1 MRLALFD
8 DWRLGA
14 VDAAGTSLVDV
25 TAAIPDWSDDEL
37 GAGWWVRLVRDFAQR
52 RGAIERLAANPN
64 ATAIPLERVRLRASA
79 LNPTKIV
86 AAAANYAA
94 HVEEMRGG
102 VLERVAGGVDPA
114 LLDFDVFLKAP
125 SALCGPSDRIVL
137 PHGPLVDGKEVHHE
151 CELTVVIGERATAVD
166 AADALD
172 HVFGYTIGLDVTVRG
187 KGERVR
193 RKSYDTFA
201 PIGPWVTTADEI
213 PDPMALDIDL
223 TIDGH
228 ARQHVNTRDMT
239 VGVADL
245 IAYAS
250 AAMTLE
256 PGDLLMT
263 GAPPGVGEIHA
274 GETLVCT
281 VSRIGSFSIGVTA
294 PTHAGGSA

>member
-1 MRLALFD
+1 V
-8 DWRLGA
+8 RLG
-14 VDAAGTSLVDV
+14 
-25 TAAIPDWSDDEL
+25 
-37 GAGWWVRLVRDFAQR
+37 RDFERR
-52 RGAIERLAANPN
+52 RGALERLAANGAP
-64 ATAIPLERVRLRASA
+64 IPLTRVRLRAPA

-94 HVEEMRGG
+94 HIEEMRGG

-137 PHGPLVDGKEVHHE
+137 PHGPLVDGKEIHHE
-151 CELTVVIGERATAVD
+151 CELTVVIGKRATAVD
-166 AADALD
+166 AARALD
-172 HVFGYTIGLDVTVRG
+172 HVFGYTLGLDITVRG

-201 PIGPWVTTADEI
+201 PLGPWVSTADEVG
-213 PDPMALDIDL
+213 DPMDLDITL
-223 TIDGH
+223 AIDGTT
-228 ARQHVNTRDMT
+228 RQAVNTRDMT
-239 VGVADL
+239 IGVADL
-245 IAYAS
+245 IVYAS

-263 GAPPGVGEIHA
+263 GAPAGVGEIHP

-281 VSRIGSFSIGVTA
+281 IARIGSFSIGVAA
-294 PTHAGGSA
+294 PAHAGGGA

>member
-1 MRLALFD
+1 MRLAIFD
-8 DWRLGA
+8 DWRLGV
-14 VDAAGTSLVDV
+14 VDAAGASLVDV
-25 TAAIPDWSDDEL
+25 TAGVPDWSDDPL
-37 GAGWWVRLVRDFAQR
+37 GAGWWVRLVRDFALR
-52 RGAIERLAANPN
+52 RGALERLAANGAP
-64 ATAIPLERVRLRASA
+64 IPLTRVRLRAPA

-102 VLERVAGGVDPA
+102 VLERVAGGIDPA

-137 PHGPLVDGKEVHHE
+137 PHGPLVDGKEIHHE
-151 CELTVVIGERATAVD
+151 CELTVVIGKRTSAVD
-166 AADALD
+166 TASALD

-201 PIGPWVTTADEI
+201 PLGPWVSTADEVG
-213 PDPMALDIDL
+213 DPMDLDIAL
-223 TIDGH
+223 AIDGTT
-228 ARQHVNTRDMT
+228 RQAVNTRDMT
-239 VGVADL
+239 VSVTDL
-245 IAYAS
+245 IVYAS

-263 GAPPGVGEIHA
+263 GAPAGVGAIHP
-274 GETLVCT
+274 GERLVCT
-281 VSRIGSFSIGVTA
+281 IARIGSFSIGVAA
-294 PTHAGGSA
+294 PAHAGGAA

>member
-8 DWRLGA
+8 DWRLGV
-14 VDAAGTSLVDV
+14 VDAAGTSLIDV
-25 TAAIPDWSDDEL
+25 TAAVPDWSDDAL

-52 RGAIERLAANPN
+52 RGAIERLAANSN
-64 ATAIPLERVRLRASA
+64 AIAIPVANVRLREPA

-94 HVEEMRGG
+94 HVEEMRG
-102 VLERVAGGVDPA
+102 VNPA

-137 PHGPLVDGKEVHHE
+137 PHGPLVDGKEIHHE
-151 CELTVVIGERATAVD
+151 CELTVVIGARATAV
-166 AADALD
+166 APERALA

-187 KGERVR
+187 TGERVR

-201 PIGPWVTTADEI
+201 PIGPWIVTADEVG
-213 PDPMALDIDL
+213 DPMTLDIDL
-223 TIDGH
+223 TIDGET
-228 ARQHVNTRDMT
+228 RQHVNTKDMT

-263 GAPPGVGEIHA
+263 GAPPGVGEIHP

-281 VSRIGSFSIGVTA
+281 ISRIGSFSIGVAATA
-294 PTHAGGSA
+294 RAGGIA

>member
-8 DWRLGA
+8 DWRLGV

-25 TAAIPDWSDDEL
+25 TAGVPDWSADPF
-37 GAGWWVRLVRDFAQR
+37 GAGWWVRLVRDFAR
-52 RGAIERLAANPN
+52 TRGELERLARAG
-64 ATAIPLERVRLRASA
+64 TSIPLDRVRLRAPA

-137 PHGPLVDGKEVHHE
+137 PHGPLVDGKEIHHE
-151 CELTVVIGERATAVD
+151 CELTVVIGARASAVR
-166 AADALD
+166 AADALA

-201 PIGPWVTTADEI
+201 PVGPWVTTADEI
-213 PDPMALDIDL
+213 PDPMALDIAL
-223 TIDGH
+223 SIDGTT
-228 ARQHVNTRDMT
+228 RQAVNTRDMT
-239 VGVADL
+239 IGVADL
-245 IAYAS
+245 IEYAS

-263 GAPPGVGEIHA
+263 GAPAGVGEIHP

-281 VSRIGSFSIGVTA
+281 IARIGSFSIGVA
-294 PTHAGGSA
+294 A

>member
-8 DWRLGA
+8 DDRLGV
-14 VDAAGTSLVDV
+14 VDAAGAALVDV
-25 TAAIPDWSDDEL
+25 TAAVPDWSNDVL

-52 RGAIERLAANPN
+52 RDALERAAHGGAP
-64 ATAIPLERVRLRASA
+64 IPLDRVRLRAPA

-125 SALCGPSDRIVL
+125 SALCGPSNQIVL
-137 PHGPLVDGKEVHHE
+137 PHGPLVDGKEIHHE
-151 CELTVVIGERATAVD
+151 CELTVVIGRRAHAVR
-166 AADALD
+166 AADALA

-213 PDPMALDIDL
+213 PDPMTLDIAL
-223 TIDGH
+223 TIDGTT
-228 ARQHVNTRDMT
+228 RQAVNTRDMT

-245 IAYAS
+245 IEYAS

-263 GAPPGVGEIHA
+263 GAPPGVGEIHP

-281 VSRIGSFSIGVTA
+281 ISRIGSFAIGVA
-294 PTHAGGSA
+294 A